1 MVARLQHIG
10 AVTAVALSEDNRYV
24 VTASSDPHSY
34 RLDEEESFPLRVW
47 LLQPADLM
55 KEVAE
60 RIARLTP
67 PEC

>member
-10 AVTAVALSEDNRYV
+10 AVTAVAFSEDNRYV

-34 RLDEEESFPLRVW
+34 GLDEEESYPLRVW

-55 KEVAE
+55 REATE